1 MHNRNVQNGLALA
14 GAVIV
19 LFTLMYASSVV
30 VAY

>member
-14 GAVIV
+14 GAVLF

-30 VAY
+30 AA